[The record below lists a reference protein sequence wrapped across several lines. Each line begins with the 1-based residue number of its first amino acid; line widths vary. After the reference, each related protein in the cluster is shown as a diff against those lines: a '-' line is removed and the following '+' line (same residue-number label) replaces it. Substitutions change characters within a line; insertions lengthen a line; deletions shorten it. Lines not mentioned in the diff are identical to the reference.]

1 MNGVNIKIFLIS
13 QKLQFINSF
22 LTQNIYN
29 FIKNLKD
36 ILMEKFIQNLKLAG
50 GEVLDTIP
58 NDWYQAKAKFGV
70 AENGSVFVSDYTKE
84 LFLSENVVITLD
96 KNEIYEKM
104 TDVMEKVED
113 GVFISGPSK
122 TADVESFLVL
132 GAHGP
137 MKLGI
142 YLKG

>member
-1 MNGVNIKIFLIS
+1 MDE
-13 QKLQFINSF
+13 FIN
-22 LTQNIYN
+22 
-29 FIKNLKD
+29 
-36 ILMEKFIQNLKLAG
+36 NLKLAG
-50 GEVLDTIP
+50 GEVLETFP

-70 AENGSVFVSDYTKE
+70 SENGSVFVSDYTKE
-84 LFLSENVVITLD
+84 LFLSENVVVFID

-104 TDVMEKVED
+104 TDVMEMVEE

-137 MKLGI
+137 MRLGVCFV
-142 YLKG
+142 